1 MQNKVNR
8 LVECRNTHEVSV
20 PTFTP
25 LLRAGFCNDV
35 NIRKAEIEDIKS
47 VFEIQQKQNLSYWSI
62 EDYQSEIDNN
72 DAVFL
77 VAESEDKI
85 VGFILARLITTLKV
99 AEIVNLAV
107 VGKYQKREIGKILL
121 TELSKILITA
131 NYKKIE
137 LEVREQNLKAINFY
151 LKNNF
156 IKDGIRKNFYQN
168 PVDNAVLMSH
178 KF

>member
-1 MQNKVNR
+1 MN
-8 LVECRNTHEVSV
+8 L
-20 PTFTP
+20 
-25 LLRAGFCNDV
+25 

-47 VFEIQQKQNLSYWSI
+47 VFEIQEKQQLSYWSI
-62 EDYQSEIDNN
+62 EDYNSEIDNN

-85 VGFILARLITTLKV
+85 AGFILARLIATLKAV
-99 AEIVNLAV
+99 EIVNFAV
-107 VGKYQKREIGKILL
+107 FEKYQKRGIGKLLL
-121 TELSKILITA
+121 TELSSVLITS

-151 LKNNF
+151 LKNKF

-168 PVDNAVLMSH
+168 PIDNAVLMSLN
-178 KF
+178 F